1 MVELGS
7 LDSSHNLQANYTINF
22 LFCLDLILYECKIL
36 VWCDSFGILNF
47 TSKQR
52 GIYEALAG
60 DSCALEN
67 AGAYIKLAGNNAHRN
82 LIYSWV
88 VSCYVPIKF

>member
-1 MVELGS
+1 MNVRFSFDVIVLE
-7 LDSSHNLQANYTINF
+7 F
-22 LFCLDLILYECKIL
+22 WIL
-36 VWCDSFGILNF
+36 
-47 TSKQR
+47 